1 MRGNMT
7 REDKNTA
14 IRFLGLLK
22 AYRRGIVLLM
32 VAILF
37 SVGLSLLSPMLSR
50 ELMDKGLLRG
60 NFAAIVR
67 ISVMLFLL
75 RQVSSLLSL
84 WIERRRLRIAYDFRF
99 RMEGLAVEHLLGM
112 RTEFFNQISQSE
124 LLSQIDVD
132 VNYICSIL
140 NTNTLSVFASVFT
153 VIGGIAAA
161 LSIHW
166 GMVILILLVLPVKY
180 LIIHFH
186 SRAQKKK
193 LHVFL
198 EKNMAYARWFG
209 ELVGGMVDIRIYG
222 LENKKMEEFGSADG
236 EKIAAHRDMDTVSQY
251 RQLADGTL
259 DAVLNLLVFVIGG
272 IFVSRG
278 ELTVGSLY
286 AFISYSSYILGPLS
300 SILNLRLVLANILP
314 SAARFFE
321 FLDRKE
327 ESVEGEGELPCGLC
341 GAYDIEYQNVCFRY
355 GAAKNG
361 EDVIRGLCL
370 RIPGGEKVALI
381 GKNGCG
387 KSTVVQLLLRLYD
400 CGSGDIRL
408 LGTQISSFKIK
419 EYRRLFSVV
428 SQQIYL
434 FNDTIRNNIRMCGDF
449 DDGAI
454 RKVLDEVGL
463 GGLVK
468 ERGLDFVVG
477 INGSCLSGG
486 QKQKIALA
494 RALLHNRPIFIFDEA
509 TSNTDIDFEVRFR
522 QMLRERLAD
531 KTVILVTHNAEL
543 LREADRVV
551 WMEDG
556 RVFCEGA
563 YGELLEQSAAFAALI
578 DQYGNG
584 REAEKEG

>member
-1 MRGNMT
+1 
-7 REDKNTA
+7 
-14 IRFLGLLK
+14 
-22 AYRRGIVLLM
+22 M
-32 VAILF
+32 V
-37 SVGLSLLSPMLSR
+37 
-50 ELMDKGLLRG
+50 
-60 NFAAIVR
+60 
-67 ISVMLFLL
+67 
-75 RQVSSLLSL
+75 
-84 WIERRRLRIAYDFRF
+84 
-99 RMEGLAVEHLLGM
+99 
-112 RTEFFNQISQSE
+112 
-124 LLSQIDVD
+124 
-132 VNYICSIL
+132 
-140 NTNTLSVFASVFT
+140 
-153 VIGGIAAA
+153 
-161 LSIHW
+161 
-166 GMVILILLVLPVKY
+166 
-180 LIIHFH
+180 
-186 SRAQKKK
+186 
-193 LHVFL
+193 
-198 EKNMAYARWFG
+198 
-209 ELVGGMVDIRIYG
+209 
-222 LENKKMEEFGSADG
+222 
-236 EKIAAHRDMDTVSQY
+236 
-251 RQLADGTL
+251 
-259 DAVLNLLVFVIGG
+259 
-272 IFVSRG
+272 
-278 ELTVGSLY
+278 
-286 AFISYSSYILGPLS
+286 
-300 SILNLRLVLANILP
+300 
-314 SAARFFE
+314 
-321 FLDRKE
+321 
-327 ESVEGEGELPCGLC
+327 
-341 GAYDIEYQNVCFRY
+341 
-355 GAAKNG
+355 
-361 EDVIRGLCL
+361 RGLCL

-556 RVFCEGA
+556 RVFCE
-563 YGELLEQSAAFAALI
+563 
-578 DQYGNG
+578 
-584 REAEKEG
+584 